1 MKKLLALVFAVVLV
15 LTGCGSNSETVHYV
29 GKTEADQYGQ
39 YFTVEYD
46 KKGDDIT
53 NTVFDYQFNDDGK
66 LDALTSKVQYSK
78 DGKYGMKEKNPSA
91 AGEWHEEVQALNDY
105 VNENDFFP
113 STTKQGEGEET
124 KEVPNGVASATIGVD
139 GFKEAFNAAK
149 EA

>member
-15 LTGCGSNSETVHYV
+15 LTGCGSSNETVHYV
-29 GKTEADQYGQ
+29 GKTEADEFGQ
-39 YFTVEYD
+39 FYTVEYD

-53 NTVFDYQFNDDGK
+53 NTFFDFKFNDDGK
-66 LDALTSKVQYSK
+66 LDELTSKVQYSK

-91 AGEWHEEVQALNDY
+91 AGEWHEEVQALNEY
-105 VNENDFFP
+105 VDENDLFP
-113 STTKQGEGEET
+113 STTKKTEGENT
-124 KEVPNGVASATIGVD
+124 KEVANGIASATIGVD